1 MNNGGNCYGNKFG
14 SSPTAPAY
22 LYPRAIPGWTFTG
35 FTVTTPPPSG
45 TLSCDTAKCAVGF
58 GDGVNVATAVI
69 TANYT
74 QTTANATLNINVNAV
89 TPNGYTAGDLTF
101 TSSPNT
107 LGGCGS
113 APVVTMNTSSG
124 AGSISCA
131 SGAGFGIGYDKGT
144 MVTAPDLTAKGYDFS
159 GWTRSGSWSGIQCT
173 STDPRVA
180 CVNLAPGQTGTITAA
195 YKPRQ
200 ALLDVRTAGVSSA
213 TMKAVNHGIGY
224 CAAANT
230 TFSAPQLCY
239 SAPGMPIGMAS
250 DGIATYVHPEQ
261 IVGYTFTGW
270 TGGYCSGTGDC
281 RVDIPA
287 GSGAIIVANYQQA
300 ATAKLYIYMSGA
312 PQAAYISSS
321 PHMVGSCNYNFYL
334 YNGSTTLC
342 ESAGGFGIGY
352 SDGTLLTAPQFANY
366 SVSWSGNANL
376 RYSSSCGSIQS
387 PTGIST
393 CINLAPGETAYIYLT
408 YTYSPPAPAQCRS
421 YTYPSALCIRVSGR
435 SDSYVYSDI
444 HSVGSCNSGTGTGY
458 AFYVPRD
465 VTSNGSNYTQCEGYS
480 FGTPDGLYIYPYP
493 GIGYFAYW
501 SVDQYP
507 SSGSLYCSSTWCYVN
522 YGSYLQAGAIKA
534 NYYY

>member
-1 MNNGGNCYGNKFG
+1 
-14 SSPTAPAY
+14 
-22 LYPRAIPGWTFTG
+22 
-35 FTVTTPPPSG
+35 
-45 TLSCDTAKCAVGF
+45 
-58 GDGVNVATAVI
+58 
-69 TANYT
+69 
-74 QTTANATLNINVNAV
+74 
-89 TPNGYTAGDLTF
+89 
-101 TSSPNT
+101 
-107 LGGCGS
+107 
-113 APVVTMNTSSG
+113 
-124 AGSISCA
+124 
-131 SGAGFGIGYDKGT
+131 
-144 MVTAPDLTAKGYDFS
+144 
-159 GWTRSGSWSGIQCT
+159 
-173 STDPRVA
+173 
-180 CVNLAPGQTGTITAA
+180 
-195 YKPRQ
+195 
-200 ALLDVRTAGVSSA
+200 
-213 TMKAVNHGIGY
+213 
-224 CAAANT
+224 
-230 TFSAPQLCY
+230 
-239 SAPGMPIGMAS
+239 
-250 DGIATYVHPEQ
+250 
-261 IVGYTFTGW
+261 
-270 TGGYCSGTGDC
+270 
-281 RVDIPA
+281 
-287 GSGAIIVANYQQA
+287 
-300 ATAKLYIYMSGA
+300 
-312 PQAAYISSS
+312 
-321 PHMVGSCNYNFYL
+321 
-334 YNGSTTLC
+334 LC

-387 PTGIST
+387 PSGIST

-501 SVDQYP
+501 SIDQYP